1 MSSELLDEN
10 IIERIQKIYNDCTKE
25 EQAILY
31 QIVEEYAD
39 FGYSTTYDNVWLADY
54 KEIPVDKT
62 TFLTDNYF
70 LGLTNNQGKSIY
82 PIWMKTMQDLES
94 AGNQYYEI
102 VLTGAT
108 RTGKTST
115 AVSDAAYQLYRLMC
129 LRNPQEYFS
138 LKDVTTISIF
148 FFNLTATLAR
158 GVAFKE
164 FNSTLAASPW
174 FMEHGHMTKS
184 EANPTYVPEG
194 GLIEVSYGSDASHAL
209 GKATFCLVGTT
220 EILTDQGVRSLA
232 ELADSKANVAQVDPN
247 GEVVYSDA
255 LVACTGLAD
264 KTIRVELEDGSVF
277 EGTADHKV
285 MLADSTYTCLSDLQE
300 GDDIFNLEARE
311 LKVSK
316 IATIEYNTPILVY
329 DVIDAKPNH
338 NFIVCTEHSN
348 IVAHNCVVFDEVNFA
363 QAGIKDVAKSKKRMK
378 EKYDTLVA
386 RVTGTFVKH
395 GEVFGK
401 LYVISSKRSDSDFM
415 EEYVE
420 TQKAAGNKHMFVFD
434 RPQWEVWPASKYSSD
449 EKFWI
454 AVGDKHAKG
463 FVVPDEETEEGLNE
477 LRSQGYRLIQ
487 VPVDNKVRFLS
498 DFDIALRDIAGISV
512 PGTLSFISQDV
523 LDSCIGVRKNPFFNE
538 ILSIGTKDSYTIE
551 EFFHADVVDSRLKHS
566 PMFIHLDLSLT
577 TDKTGISGVCINGR
591 KDIEDPDGKKISQPT
606 FAHIFSVDIQ
616 APRGDKIPYAKITA
630 FLCWLRRQGFNIDH
644 ISRDQFQSE
653 YMAQLLEAQGF
664 KVDKLSLDR
673 TPDGYNGLRSV
684 LLEERIDMLDVQQL
698 QNELIRLQR
707 DSVTGKIDHPE
718 GGEKDMSDSFAGAV
732 WNAIVTEPGVPV
744 PSKSIAAA
752 MAAVNTRKSPTTPLL
767 GSMMGDIYIR
777 R

>member
-1 MSSELLDEN
+1 MSLELLDEN
-10 IIERIQKIYNDCTKE
+10 IIERIQKIYNDCSKE

-31 QIVEEYAD
+31 KIVEEYAD
-39 FGYSTTYDNVWLADY
+39 LGYSPTYDNVWLADY

-62 TFLTDNYF
+62 TFLTDNHF

-82 PIWMKTMQDLES
+82 PIWMKTMQDLEA

-209 GKATFCLVGTT
+209 GKATFC
-220 EILTDQGVRSLA
+220 
-232 ELADSKANVAQVDPN
+232 
-247 GEVVYSDA
+247 
-255 LVACTGLAD
+255 
-264 KTIRVELEDGSVF
+264 
-277 EGTADHKV
+277 
-285 MLADSTYTCLSDLQE
+285 
-300 GDDIFNLEARE
+300 
-311 LKVSK
+311 
-316 IATIEYNTPILVY
+316 
-329 DVIDAKPNH
+329 
-338 NFIVCTEHSN
+338 
-348 IVAHNCVVFDEVNFA
+348 VVFDEVNFA

-420 TQKAAGNKHMFVFD
+420 AQKAAGNKHMFVFD
-434 RPQWEVWPASKYSSD
+434 KPQWEVWPASKYSSD

-463 FVVPDEETEEGLNE
+463 FVVPDDETEEGLNE

-512 PGTLSFISQDV
+512 PGMLTFISQDA
-523 LDSCIGVRKNPFFNE
+523 LDVCIGTRKNPFFNE

-606 FAHIFSVDIQ
+606 FAHMFSVDIQ

-644 ISRDQFQSE
+644 ISRDQYQSE

-684 LLEERIDMLDVQQL
+684 LLEERIDMLDVKQL